1 MTYEVVLAVDY
12 GKRRV
17 GVAAGVGLAPRP
29 VAVLPH
35 GSLDSLI
42 ERILHLARNE
52 HADKIIVG
60 LPLNA
65 DGSEGEQ
72 AAQSRAFAEALASQT
87 KIPVF
92 LWDERYT
99 SKDAQQQMI
108 AAGTTQKAR
117 REKLDAVAAAVM
129 LEHYFAHQG
138 AGAERVLPKS
148 TESEQR
154 EDA

>member
-1 MTYEVVLAVDY
+1 MSYEIVLAIDY

-17 GVAAGVGLAPRP
+17 GIAAGVGMAPRP
-29 VAVLPH
+29 VVVLPH

-42 ERILHLARNE
+42 ERIVRLARSE
-52 HADKIIVG
+52 RADKIIVG

-72 AAQSRAFAEALASQT
+72 AIQSRAFAEALAVRT
-87 KIPVF
+87 DIPVF

-99 SKDAQQQMI
+99 SQEAQQQMI

-117 REKLDAVAAAVM
+117 REKLDAVAG
-129 LEHYFAHQG
+129 QSRS
-138 AGAERVLPKS
+138 RVA
-148 TESEQR
+148 Q
-154 EDA
+154 

>member
-17 GVAAGVGLAPRP
+17 GVAAGVGMAPRP

-35 GSLDSLI
+35 GSLESLI
-42 ERILHLARNE
+42 ARLVELARAE
-52 HADKIIVG
+52 QAAKIIVG
-60 LPLNA
+60 LPLNT

-72 AAQSRAFAEALASQT
+72 AAQCRAFAEALAAQT
-87 KIPVF
+87 DIPVY

-129 LEHYFAHQG
+129 LEHYFEHQG
-138 AGAERVLPKS
+138 VGAERVIPKS
-148 TESEQR
+148 IESEQ
-154 EDA
+154 

>member
-1 MTYEVVLAVDY
+1 MNVEMVLAIDY

-17 GVAAGVGLAPRP
+17 GVAAGVGMAPRP
-29 VAVLPH
+29 VGVLPH

-42 ERILHLARNE
+42 ERILHLARSE
-52 HADKIIVG
+52 GADKIIVG

-72 AAQSRAFAEALASQT
+72 AAQSRAFAEALAAQT
-87 KIPVF
+87 DIPVF

-99 SKDAQQQMI
+99 SQDAQQQMI

-129 LEHYFAHQG
+129 LEHYFARQG
-138 AGAERVLPKS
+138 TGAERVLPKS
-148 TESEQR
+148 TETEQR
-154 EDA
+154 EES